1 MQLIT
6 WNIQWGRGVD
16 GVVDLPRIIAHAR
29 SMADFD
35 VLCLQEVADNLPD
48 LAGSDGSNQFVE
60 LARLLPGYTIIEG
73 IAADIPG
80 DSGRRRRF
88 GNAIATRLPVGRITR
103 HILPWPADTTRSM
116 TRGLIEA
123 VVMAPT
129 GPVRVLTTH
138 LEYFS
143 LKIRQAQVEA
153 VRGIVFDCLAR
164 AVTASEP
171 GQGPYAP
178 HATPTATVL
187 CGDFNMKPHDAE
199 KARLGA
205 PFETESDASG
215 TRLIDAWNALNGEAP
230 HPLSSCIV
238 DQSFE
243 PPHCCDFVFVSTD
256 LRPRLKSINYDV
268 ETRVSDHQP
277 VLLTLA

>member
-1 MQLIT
+1 MKLIT

-16 GVVDLPRIIAHAR
+16 GLVDLPRIIAHAR

-35 VLCLQEVADNLPD
+35 VLCLQEIADNLPD
-48 LAGSDGSNQFVE
+48 LAGSDGGNQFAE
-60 LARLLPGYTIIEG
+60 LAQLLPGYTIIEG

-80 DSGRRRRF
+80 EGGQRRRF
-88 GNAIATRLPVGRITR
+88 GNAIATRLPVGRVTR

-123 VVMAPT
+123 VVMAPM

-153 VRGIVFDCLAR
+153 VRHIVADGVAR
-164 AVTASEP
+164 ATTASEP
-171 GQGPYAP
+171 GQGPYVP
-178 HATPTATVL
+178 QATPAATVL
-187 CGDFNMKPHDAE
+187 VGDFNMKPHDPE
-199 KARLGA
+199 KVRLGDRL
-205 PFETESDASG
+205 DASG
-215 TRLIDAWNALNGEAP
+215 ARLVDAWTALHGAAP

-243 PPHCCDFVFVSTD
+243 PPHCCDFVFVTGE
-256 LRPRLKSINYDV
+256 LVPKLQTIFYDV

-277 VLLTLA
+277 VLVSFG

>member
-1 MQLIT
+1 LKLIT

-16 GVVDLPRIIAHAR
+16 GLVDLPRIVAHAR
-29 SMADFD
+29 TMADFD

-48 LAGSDGSNQFVE
+48 LAGSDGSNQFAE

-73 IAADIPG
+73 IAADIPAAG
-80 DSGRRRRF
+80 GERRRF
-88 GNAIATRLPVGRITR
+88 GNAIATRLPVGRVTR

-123 VVMAPT
+123 VVEAPM

-153 VRGIVFDCLAR
+153 VRHIVADGIAR
-164 AVTASEP
+164 ANTAGEP
-171 GQGPYAP
+171 GQGPYVP
-178 HATPTATVL
+178 QSTPTATVL
-187 CGDFNMKPHDAE
+187 VGDFNMKPHDPE
-199 KARLGA
+199 KARLG
-205 PFETESDASG
+205 ERLDASG
-215 TRLIDAWNALNGEAP
+215 ARLVDAWTALNGAAP

-243 PPHCCDFVFVSTD
+243 PPHCCDFVFVSQG
-256 LRPRLKSINYDV
+256 LVQRLHTIAYDV

-277 VLLTLA
+277 VLVTFG

>member
-1 MQLIT
+1 MKLIT

-48 LAGSDGSNQFVE
+48 LAGSDGSNQFAEVG
-60 LARLLPGYTIIEG
+60 RLLPDYTIIAG
-73 IAADIPG
+73 IAADIPDEG
-80 DSGRRRRF
+80 GRRRRF
-88 GNAIATRLPVGRITR
+88 GNAIASRWPVGRVMR

-123 VVMAPT
+123 VVMAPL

-153 VRGIVFDCLAR
+153 VRTIVAEGIAR
-164 AVTASEP
+164 ANTGSEP
-171 GQGPYAP
+171 GQGPYVP
-178 HATPTATVL
+178 QATPAATVL
-187 CGDFNMKPHDAE
+187 VGDFNMKPEAPE
-199 KARLGA
+199 KARLCDALDPSGA
-205 PFETESDASG
+205 H
-215 TRLIDAWNALNGEAP
+215 LVDAWTALNAATP
-230 HPLSSCIV
+230 HPHSSCIV

-243 PPHCCDFVFVSTD
+243 PPHCCDFVFVSSD
-256 LRPRLKSINYDV
+256 LVPRLRTIAYDAG
-268 ETRVSDHQP
+268 TRVSDHQP
-277 VLLTLA
+277 VLVTLG